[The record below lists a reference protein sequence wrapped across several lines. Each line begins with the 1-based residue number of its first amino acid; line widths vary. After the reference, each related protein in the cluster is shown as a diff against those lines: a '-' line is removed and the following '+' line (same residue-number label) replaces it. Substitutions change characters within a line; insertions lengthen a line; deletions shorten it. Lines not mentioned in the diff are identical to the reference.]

1 MDRETA
7 AELFSAFG
15 AVDVRRMFSG
25 FGIYADDVCFA
36 LYLRGEFYLKADETT
51 IPRFVA
57 EGSEHFS
64 YSTRAKTVSVKSWWR
79 MPIRLYDEPE
89 ELADWARQAVAVA
102 ATVRLKKVARK
113 KKAASAKPAL
123 EDSSAKATSTW
134 APEAREKNGS
144 AKQAA
149 RPRKA
154 HQNLDRRSRVMA
166 GDQRAVR
173 AWREQRALSS
183 ADCGRARA
191 AGVEGATLRDI

>member
-51 IPRFVA
+51 IPRFLA

-89 ELADWARQAVAVA
+89 ELADWAREAVAVA
-102 ATVRLKKVARK
+102 AKVRLKKVARK
-113 KKAASAKPAL
+113 KRTKEAAKSAKKAAKAGASARKTAKPATRR
-123 EDSSAKATSTW
+123 KKTV
-134 APEAREKNGS
+134 ARSGT
-144 AKQAA
+144 
-149 RPRKA
+149 A
-154 HQNLDRRSRVMA
+154 HPA
-166 GDQRAVR
+166 
-173 AWREQRALSS
+173 
-183 ADCGRARA
+183 RARK
-191 AGVEGATLRDI
+191 LRRG

>member
-36 LYLRGEFYLKADETT
+36 LYLRGEFYLKADDTT
-51 IPRFVA
+51 IPRFLA

-102 ATVRLKKVARK
+102 AKGRLKKVARK
-113 KKAASAKPAL
+113 TRVKSAKKAAGAKKP
-123 EDSSAKATSTW
+123 SAKARVV
-134 APEAREKNGS
+134 ARNTAKRRTAKRRATKNRG
-144 AKQAA
+144 AHHA
-149 RPRKA
+149 RR
-154 HQNLDRRSRVMA
+154 
-166 GDQRAVR
+166 G
-173 AWREQRALSS
+173 
-183 ADCGRARA
+183 
-191 AGVEGATLRDI
+191 

>member
-64 YSTRAKTVSVKSWWR
+64 YSTRSKTVSVKSWWR

-102 ATVRLKKVARK
+102 ARVKLKKVARK
-113 KKAASAKPAL
+113 KKPKKASANPGVA
-123 EDSSAKATSTW
+123 
-134 APEAREKNGS
+134 
-144 AKQAA
+144 
-149 RPRKA
+149 RKA
-154 HQNLDRRSRVMA
+154 QK
-166 GDQRAVR
+166 RATAKR
-173 AWREQRALSS
+173 PAKALSS
-183 ADCGRARA
+183 GR
-191 AGVEGATLRDI
+191 

>member
-1 MDRETA
+1 MDRDTA

-51 IPRFVA
+51 IPRFLA

-102 ATVRLKKVARK
+102 AKVRLKKVARK
-113 KKAASAKPAL
+113 NGAKKASPKPVVKKPARRATAPVPK
-123 EDSSAKATSTW
+123 SSKRGAVAKV
-134 APEAREKNGS
+134 K
-144 AKQAA
+144 
-149 RPRKA
+149 
-154 HQNLDRRSRVMA
+154 
-166 GDQRAVR
+166 
-173 AWREQRALSS
+173 
-183 ADCGRARA
+183 GRARA
-191 AGVEGATLRDI
+191 R

>member
-51 IPRFVA
+51 IPRFLA

-102 ATVRLKKVARK
+102 AKVRLKKVARK
-113 KKAASAKPAL
+113 TRTKKKAAKPQPKPRTKHPV
-123 EDSSAKATSTW
+123 AKAKKTK
-134 APEAREKNGS
+134 APVK
-144 AKQAA
+144 AKRGAK
-149 RPRKA
+149 RK
-154 HQNLDRRSRVMA
+154 
-166 GDQRAVR
+166 
-173 AWREQRALSS
+173 
-183 ADCGRARA
+183 
-191 AGVEGATLRDI
+191 

>member
-64 YSTRAKTVSVKSWWR
+64 YSTRSKTVSVKSWWR

-102 ATVRLKKVARK
+102 AKVKLKKVARK
-113 KKAASAKPAL
+113 KKTKKP
-123 EDSSAKATSTW
+123 SAKAVEVKPV
-134 APEAREKNGS
+134 AKKALAKAR
-144 AKQAA
+144 
-149 RPRKA
+149 RTVRKA
-154 HQNLDRRSRVMA
+154 PKRKTAKKAASKTGGPHASRGRR
-166 GDQRAVR
+166 
-173 AWREQRALSS
+173 
-183 ADCGRARA
+183 
-191 AGVEGATLRDI
+191 

>member
-36 LYLRGEFYLKADETT
+36 LYLRGEFFLKADETT
-51 IPRFVA
+51 IPRFMA

-79 MPIRLYDEPE
+79 MPTRLYDEPE

-102 ATVRLKKVARK
+102 AKLRLKKVVRK
-113 KKAASAKPAL
+113 KKVKKAASATLVAKKAL
-123 EDSSAKATSTW
+123 AKRPRLKAQKRATAKRARTKSSN
-134 APEAREKNGS
+134 PR
-144 AKQAA
+144 AA
-149 RPRKA
+149 RR
-154 HQNLDRRSRVMA
+154 
-166 GDQRAVR
+166 
-173 AWREQRALSS
+173 
-183 ADCGRARA
+183 
-191 AGVEGATLRDI
+191 

>member
-36 LYLRGEFYLKADETT
+36 LYLRGEFYLKADDTT
-51 IPRFVA
+51 IPRFLA

-79 MPIRLYDEPE
+79 LPARLYDEPE

-102 ATVRLKKVARK
+102 AKVRLKKVARK
-113 KKAASAKPAL
+113 KRAKKAV
-123 EDSSAKATSTW
+123 
-134 APEAREKNGS
+134 
-144 AKQAA
+144 AA
-149 RPRKA
+149 RPAAKK
-154 HQNLDRRSRVMA
+154 
-166 GDQRAVR
+166 VR
-173 AWREQRALSS
+173 AKHRSTKPAKKVKTRVK
-183 ADCGRARA
+183 ARA
-191 AGVEGATLRDI
+191 KAKRGGQQT

>member
-25 FGIYADDVCFA
+25 FGVYADDICFA
-36 LYLRGEFYLKADETT
+36 LYLRGEFYLKADDTT

-102 ATVRLKKVARK
+102 AKVRLKKVARK
-113 KKAASAKPAL
+113 KKVKKAASAKPAAKKAAL
-123 EDSSAKATSTW
+123 KNKPPRAQVRKSAT
-134 APEAREKNGS
+134 
-144 AKQAA
+144 AK
-149 RPRKA
+149 
-154 HQNLDRRSRVMA
+154 
-166 GDQRAVR
+166 
-173 AWREQRALSS
+173 
-183 ADCGRARA
+183 RARA
-191 AGVEGATLRDI
+191 KSAPRRAARRQR

>member
-36 LYLRGEFYLKADETT
+36 LYLRGEFYLKADDTT
-51 IPRFVA
+51 IPRFLA

-79 MPIRLYDEPE
+79 MPVRLYDEPE

-102 ATVRLKKVARK
+102 AKVRLKKVARK
-113 KKAASAKPAL
+113 KRVKKAAAAESAPRTPTNHRAAKPAKKANAL
-123 EDSSAKATSTW
+123 VKARRGAK
-134 APEAREKNGS
+134 
-144 AKQAA
+144 
-149 RPRKA
+149 RK
-154 HQNLDRRSRVMA
+154 
-166 GDQRAVR
+166 
-173 AWREQRALSS
+173 
-183 ADCGRARA
+183 
-191 AGVEGATLRDI
+191 

>member
-51 IPRFVA
+51 IPRFLA

-102 ATVRLKKVARK
+102 ANVRLKKVARK
-113 KKAASAKPAL
+113 KSVKKKAAAKPAPK
-123 EDSSAKATSTW
+123 SRTGRPAAKA
-134 APEAREKNGS
+134 KK
-144 AKQAA
+144 AKAVVNA
-149 RPRKA
+149 KRGAKRK
-154 HQNLDRRSRVMA
+154 
-166 GDQRAVR
+166 
-173 AWREQRALSS
+173 
-183 ADCGRARA
+183 
-191 AGVEGATLRDI
+191 

>member
-51 IPRFVA
+51 IPRFEA

-64 YSTRAKTVSVKSWWR
+64 YSTRAKTVSVRSWWR
-79 MPIRLYDEPE
+79 MPTRLYDEPE

-102 ATVRLKKVARK
+102 AKVRLKKVARNK
-113 KKAASAKPAL
+113 KSKKTAKTKTANATKAA
-123 EDSSAKATSTW
+123 T
-134 APEAREKNGS
+134 ARP
-144 AKQAA
+144 AA
-149 RPRKA
+149 RKARK
-154 HQNLDRRSRVMA
+154 RRSTKKPVA
-166 GDQRAVR
+166 K
-173 AWREQRALSS
+173 SKTT
-183 ADCGRARA
+183 RARK
-191 AGVEGATLRDI
+191 R

>member
-36 LYLRGEFYLKADETT
+36 LYLRGEFFLKADETT
-51 IPRFVA
+51 IPRFMA

-79 MPIRLYDEPE
+79 MPTRLYDEPE

-102 ATVRLKKVARK
+102 AKLRLKKVVRK
-113 KKAASAKPAL
+113 KKVKKAASATLVAKKAL
-123 EDSSAKATSTW
+123 AK
-134 APEAREKNGS
+134 
-144 AKQAA
+144 
-149 RPRKA
+149 RPRLKA
-154 HQNLDRRSRVMA
+154 QK
-166 GDQRAVR
+166 RAT
-173 AWREQRALSS
+173 AK
-183 ADCGRARA
+183 RARA
-191 AGVEGATLRDI
+191 KSSNPRAARR

>member
-25 FGIYADDVCFA
+25 FGIYADDICFA

-64 YSTRAKTVSVKSWWR
+64 YSTRSKTVSVKSWWR

-102 ATVRLKKVARK
+102 AKVRLKKAVRTK
-113 KKAASAKPAL
+113 RPKKAANAVKIEKAAKAARGARKAAKPA
-123 EDSSAKATSTW
+123 TV
-134 APEAREKNGS
+134 
-144 AKQAA
+144 
-149 RPRKA
+149 
-154 HQNLDRRSRVMA
+154 RRSVPKSKSPRRA
-166 GDQRAVR
+166 GRR
-173 AWREQRALSS
+173 
-183 ADCGRARA
+183 
-191 AGVEGATLRDI
+191 

>member
-51 IPRFVA
+51 IPRFLA

-89 ELADWARQAVAVA
+89 ELADWARQAVTVA
-102 ATVRLKKVARK
+102 AKVRLKKVARK
-113 KKAASAKPAL
+113 KRATKKVAAKSAPMARAKQRAAKPAKK
-123 EDSSAKATSTW
+123 AKAPVK
-134 APEAREKNGS
+134 AKRGS
-144 AKQAA
+144 K
-149 RPRKA
+149 RK
-154 HQNLDRRSRVMA
+154 
-166 GDQRAVR
+166 
-173 AWREQRALSS
+173 
-183 ADCGRARA
+183 
-191 AGVEGATLRDI
+191 

>member
-51 IPRFVA
+51 IPRFLT

-102 ATVRLKKVARK
+102 AKVRLKKVARK
-113 KKAASAKPAL
+113 KSVKKKAAAKPAPK
-123 EDSSAKATSTW
+123 SRTGRPAAKA
-134 APEAREKNGS
+134 KK
-144 AKQAA
+144 AKAVVNA
-149 RPRKA
+149 KRGAKRK
-154 HQNLDRRSRVMA
+154 
-166 GDQRAVR
+166 
-173 AWREQRALSS
+173 
-183 ADCGRARA
+183 
-191 AGVEGATLRDI
+191 

>member
-25 FGIYADDVCFA
+25 FGIYAEDVCFA

-64 YSTRAKTVSVKSWWR
+64 YSARSKTVSVKSWWR

-102 ATVRLKKVARK
+102 AKVRLKKVARK
-113 KKAASAKPAL
+113 KKAKKASARPAAKT
-123 EDSSAKATSTW
+123 AKA
-134 APEAREKNGS
+134 ARKVPKRVP
-144 AKQAA
+144 AKRPAKA
-149 RPRKA
+149 RTA
-154 HQNLDRRSRVMA
+154 RRSS
-166 GDQRAVR
+166 GQ
-173 AWREQRALSS
+173 
-183 ADCGRARA
+183 
-191 AGVEGATLRDI
+191 

>member
-25 FGIYADDVCFA
+25 FGVYAEDVCFA

-64 YSTRAKTVSVKSWWR
+64 YSTRSKTVSVKSWWR

-102 ATVRLKKVARK
+102 AKVRLKKVARK
-113 KKAASAKPAL
+113 KKAKKASARPAAKT
-123 EDSSAKATSTW
+123 AKAARKVPKR
-134 APEAREKNGS
+134 APAKRPAKART
-144 AKQAA
+144 A
-149 RPRKA
+149 
-154 HQNLDRRSRVMA
+154 RRSS
-166 GDQRAVR
+166 GQ
-173 AWREQRALSS
+173 
-183 ADCGRARA
+183 
-191 AGVEGATLRDI
+191 

>member
-25 FGIYADDVCFA
+25 FGVYADDICFA

-102 ATVRLKKVARK
+102 ARVRLKKAARK
-113 KKAASAKPAL
+113 KKPKKPGAKTAEAKPSAKKKAP
-123 EDSSAKATSTW
+123 AKA
-134 APEAREKNGS
+134 RH
-144 AKQAA
+144 AA
-149 RPRKA
+149 RKVLGRKTA
-154 HQNLDRRSRVMA
+154 K
-166 GDQRAVR
+166 RAVAKTKPTRR
-173 AWREQRALSS
+173 A
-183 ADCGRARA
+183 GRR
-191 AGVEGATLRDI
+191 

>member
-25 FGIYADDVCFA
+25 FGVYADDVCFA

-51 IPRFVA
+51 IPRFMA

-102 ATVRLKKVARK
+102 AKLRLKKVARK
-113 KKAASAKPAL
+113 KKAKKA
-123 EDSSAKATSTW
+123 AKAVPAKGAK
-134 APEAREKNGS
+134 APS
-144 AKQAA
+144 
-149 RPRKA
+149 RPRKVSRSA
-154 HQNLDRRSRVMA
+154 PKRTPARRSVAKAPSRRRA
-166 GDQRAVR
+166 GQRTKA
-173 AWREQRALSS
+173 SH
-183 ADCGRARA
+183 
-191 AGVEGATLRDI
+191 

>member
-51 IPRFVA
+51 IPRFLA

-79 MPIRLYDEPE
+79 VPIRLYDEPE

-102 ATVRLKKVARK
+102 AKVRLKKVARK
-113 KKAASAKPAL
+113 TRAKKAAAPAKPYARKARTKPPPAKPAKKTKVPVTAKR
-123 EDSSAKATSTW
+123 SAGPK
-134 APEAREKNGS
+134 
-144 AKQAA
+144 
-149 RPRKA
+149 
-154 HQNLDRRSRVMA
+154 
-166 GDQRAVR
+166 
-173 AWREQRALSS
+173 
-183 ADCGRARA
+183 
-191 AGVEGATLRDI
+191 

>member
-51 IPRFVA
+51 IPRFIA

-102 ATVRLKKVARK
+102 AKVRLKKVARK
-113 KKAASAKPAL
+113 KKAAKPGKAAVKAA
-123 EDSSAKATSTW
+123 SAKA
-134 APEAREKNGS
+134 REK
-144 AKQAA
+144 KI
-149 RPRKA
+149 
-154 HQNLDRRSRVMA
+154 
-166 GDQRAVR
+166 VR
-173 AWREQRALSS
+173 AGKTSKPAPKRATS
-183 ADCGRARA
+183 RRA
-191 AGVEGATLRDI
+191 ATRTNSPRQTARR

>member
-51 IPRFVA
+51 IPRFLA
-57 EGSEHFS
+57 EASEHFS

-102 ATVRLKKVARK
+102 AKVRLKKVARK
-113 KKAASAKPAL
+113 TRTKKKAAKPQPKPRTKHPV
-123 EDSSAKATSTW
+123 AKAKKTK
-134 APEAREKNGS
+134 APVK
-144 AKQAA
+144 AKRGAK
-149 RPRKA
+149 RK
-154 HQNLDRRSRVMA
+154 
-166 GDQRAVR
+166 
-173 AWREQRALSS
+173 
-183 ADCGRARA
+183 
-191 AGVEGATLRDI
+191 

>member
-51 IPRFVA
+51 IPRFLA

-89 ELADWARQAVAVA
+89 ELADWARQSVAVA
-102 ATVRLKKVARK
+102 AKVRLKKVARK
-113 KKAASAKPAL
+113 KRAKKASPKPVAKKPARTATAPVPK
-123 EDSSAKATSTW
+123 SSKRGAVAKA
-134 APEAREKNGS
+134 K
-144 AKQAA
+144 
-149 RPRKA
+149 
-154 HQNLDRRSRVMA
+154 
-166 GDQRAVR
+166 
-173 AWREQRALSS
+173 
-183 ADCGRARA
+183 GRARA
-191 AGVEGATLRDI
+191 R

>member
-51 IPRFVA
+51 IPRFLA

-89 ELADWARQAVAVA
+89 ELADWAREAVAVA
-102 ATVRLKKVARK
+102 AKVRLKKVARK
-113 KKAASAKPAL
+113 KRAKKVSVKPTAKKAARAERDTRKAPKRAAARRPV
-123 EDSSAKATSTW
+123 AKAKTTRR
-134 APEAREKNGS
+134 AGKR
-144 AKQAA
+144 
-149 RPRKA
+149 RR
-154 HQNLDRRSRVMA
+154 DR
-166 GDQRAVR
+166 
-173 AWREQRALSS
+173 
-183 ADCGRARA
+183 
-191 AGVEGATLRDI
+191 